1 MDRPNSN
8 ILAQIKTDDL
18 SGKSILDSPEKIV
31 AWIEHKFEEQK
42 IQDLEIQQ
50 PHTPRIDLSNCI
62 VYTQTHDGK
71 PSMTNLCDIAGKIS
85 CVIDT
90 ISEVNKFHQEVLI
103 PIHCFNSVIYSP
115 FFHQTKFH
123 GDVKIEGSII
133 IGNGSFGSCQFDG
146 YFCGQNTDFGRCDFT
161 FSEFYKSGY
170 FSGAKFSAL
179 NIDFSRSTF
188 YGDVFFNSAILERH
202 EGDSKTYF
210 SFYRSVFHKNIFLN
224 HVELNRPCIFDEC
237 QFSGNISL
245 KNTSSS
251 DIVSFTSASIK
262 DLIISTED
270 NKNFINELNLSKVHL
285 NGRVDIEGYTINSI
299 KALFADFK
307 ESSIFRI
314 YDCRIND
321 LNFYAMVNRG
331 LICLIDN
338 QNYINKIFLNNATN
352 KGYIEVEN
360 TAIPNITDRKTARLL
375 KDSALKSNNHIDAV
389 KYKRLEAKAYQKEK
403 DIKCHERLL
412 FMLNGFSNKHGTSWV
427 RALWVTLSFTI
438 FFCFLILYFGQEP
451 IYNNA
456 STYNNLSF
464 GQFFNT
470 FFDLLNFVNFENNLK
485 DVNLSTPGNLLLFI
499 TKVVIAYGY
508 YQFISA
514 FRKYGK

>member
-1 MDRPNSN
+1 MDMPNSN

-18 SGKSILDSPEKIV
+18 SGKSILDSPEKII

-90 ISEVNKFHQEVLI
+90 ISEDNKFHQEVLI

-123 GDVKIEGSII
+123 GDVKIEGAII

-224 HVELNRPCIFDEC
+224 HVEL
-237 QFSGNISL
+237 
-245 KNTSSS
+245 
-251 DIVSFTSASIK
+251 
-262 DLIISTED
+262 
-270 NKNFINELNLSKVHL
+270 
-285 NGRVDIEGYTINSI
+285 
-299 KALFADFK
+299 
-307 ESSIFRI
+307 
-314 YDCRIND
+314 
-321 LNFYAMVNRG
+321 
-331 LICLIDN
+331 
-338 QNYINKIFLNNATN
+338 
-352 KGYIEVEN
+352 
-360 TAIPNITDRKTARLL
+360 
-375 KDSALKSNNHIDAV
+375 
-389 KYKRLEAKAYQKEK
+389 
-403 DIKCHERLL
+403 
-412 FMLNGFSNKHGTSWV
+412 
-427 RALWVTLSFTI
+427 
-438 FFCFLILYFGQEP
+438 
-451 IYNNA
+451 
-456 STYNNLSF
+456 
-464 GQFFNT
+464 
-470 FFDLLNFVNFENNLK
+470 
-485 DVNLSTPGNLLLFI
+485 
-499 TKVVIAYGY
+499 
-508 YQFISA
+508 
-514 FRKYGK
+514 